1 MFSIELQDFAQ
12 IVILCH
18 LFAFSPLVFIS
29 YDVTIL
35 LFQIAVT
42 CLIPP
47 WATVGGDDVPAWE
60 TKRLKFFVY
69 NREPRNLA
77 QWTLGYSTRHYTIKH
92 SRCKI
97 HVVAMQGRLQLL
109 MTYHQL
115 LQKLSTN
122 RQKLSTNRHDML
134 MGSARNIAIPYHG
147 NPTDNSMATP

>member
-47 WATVGGDDVPAWE
+47 WDRLTFLRLPHALLWPILETSRFVTELENFWGELFFGD
-60 TKRLKFFVY
+60 FSIF
-69 NREPRNLA
+69 
-77 QWTLGYSTRHYTIKH
+77 
-92 SRCKI
+92 
-97 HVVAMQGRLQLL
+97 
-109 MTYHQL
+109 L
-115 LQKLSTN
+115 LQAAGCA
-122 RQKLSTNRHDML
+122 MW
-134 MGSARNIAIPYHG
+134 GSSGSPQDPIFVIIGKIGDSGINKSLNFISQRG
-147 NPTDNSMATP
+147 ATTCTLVLHKKTEKDGRSGPAN